1 MNRTELIKKMSISI
15 NIAKNLREVC
25 FGGNWTCSNL
35 KDNLS
40 DIPWELATEKVNNL
54 NTIATLT
61 NHIHYYVIAI
71 TKVLQGGPLDSK
83 DELSFSH
90 PPINSANDWEQML
103 EKIWVDFELLAT
115 LIEQLPDDKLW
126 EDFTDKKY
134 GTYYR
139 NLQGLIE
146 HTHYHLGQIA
156 LIKKM
161 EGFRQPFE
169 GLKPSKG

>member
-1 MNRTELIKKMSISI
+1 MKIST

-40 DIPWELATEKVNNL
+40 DLPWYLAVEKVNDL

-61 NHIHYYVIAI
+61 HHIHYYVIAI
-71 TKVLQGGPLDSK
+71 TLVLQGGPLNSK

-90 PPINSANDWEQML
+90 PPINSAKDWEFML
-103 EKIWVDFELLAT
+103 EKIWADFETLASLT
-115 LIEQLPDDKLW
+115 EQLPDNILW
-126 EDFTDKKY
+126 ENFTDKKY

-139 NLQGLIE
+139 NLQGMIE

-156 LIKKM
+156 IIKKIAL
-161 EGFRQPFE
+161 ERE
-169 GLKPSKG
+169 KGS